1 MAIGAEILLGEI
13 VDTNSA
19 WIARRLPALGIELH
33 HTSVAG
39 DDLERL
45 TETLAR
51 ARERSDLTITTG
63 GLGPTEDDLTREA
76 VCALLGEEPRVDTEL
91 ERRLRAFFAR
101 RGYPMPEAN
110 VKQAW
115 LIPSARAL
123 DNPRGTAPGWWTER
137 EGRIVV
143 SMPGVPPEMER
154 MWLREVEPA
163 LEGRSGAVLVT
174 RTIKTAGVGE
184 GTVDE
189 LAKPLFATPGVGF
202 GTYARADGVHV
213 RLDAKAAT
221 AEEARRRL
229 EPVERELDAIFGDA
243 VWGRDGDTLEGVV
256 ADALRARGQTIAA
269 LEWATG
275 GLLAGTL
282 ADAPAAGE
290 AFAGGL
296 LAATEAR
303 LGDAGA
309 PAALLKTYGA
319 VSAEAAEAMA
329 RAARARFGSDWGAGL
344 TGAPDE
350 EPRGGEPPG
359 TMYGAVVGPDGRA
372 RSLKTQMSQG
382 RAATRRRAV
391 TATLMLL
398 HRAIR
403 EESRDMD
410 NAEIVRNF
418 CAEWDAPAPDGERLA
433 AYFTEDAF
441 YHNIPMEPITGRANI
456 VAALTG
462 MGGAMVSKGWDVL
475 ALAAEGD
482 TVMTE
487 RIDKF
492 DAGGN
497 AVALPVMGVFELRDG
512 RIASWRDYFD
522 LATFQKQMAGG

>member
-1 MAIGAEILLGEI
+1 MKAEIVAIGTEILLGEI

-19 WIARRLPALGIELH
+19 WIARQLPELGIDLN
-33 HTSVAG
+33 HTSVVG
-39 DDLERL
+39 DNLGRV

-76 VCALLGEEPRVDTEL
+76 VCALLGEEPRVDAEL

-101 RGYPMPEAN
+101 RGIAMPEAN

-137 EGRIVV
+137 DGRIIV
-143 SMPGVPPEMER
+143 SMPGVPAEMER
-154 MWLREVEPA
+154 MWRREVAPA

-189 LAKPLFATPGVGF
+189 MARPLFATPGVGI
-202 GTYARADGVHV
+202 GTYARADGVHL
-213 RLDAKAAT
+213 RLGAKAVT
-221 AEEARRRL
+221 REEARRRL

-243 VWGRDGDTLEGVV
+243 IWGRDGDTLEGVI
-256 ADALRARGQTIAA
+256 AAALRARGQTAAA

-282 ADAPAAGE
+282 ADAPDADT

-296 LAATEAR
+296 LASTAAQLAE
-303 LGDAGA
+303 AGA
-309 PAALLKTYGA
+309 DAAVIDARGA

-329 RAARARFGSDWGAGL
+329 RAARARFGADWGVAL
-344 TGAPDE
+344 TGAPDD
-350 EPRGGEPPG
+350 EPRGEEPPG
-359 TMYGAVVGPDGRA
+359 TMYGAVARPDGGA
-372 RSLKTQMSQG
+372 VSLRTQMSQG

-391 TATLMLL
+391 TTTLMLL

-403 EESRDMD
+403 EE
-410 NAEIVRNF
+410 E
-418 CAEWDAPAPDGERLA
+418 
-433 AYFTEDAF
+433 
-441 YHNIPMEPITGRANI
+441 
-456 VAALTG
+456 
-462 MGGAMVSKGWDVL
+462 
-475 ALAAEGD
+475 
-482 TVMTE
+482 
-487 RIDKF
+487 
-492 DAGGN
+492 
-497 AVALPVMGVFELRDG
+497 
-512 RIASWRDYFD
+512 
-522 LATFQKQMAGG
+522 

>member
-39 DDLERL
+39 DDLGRL

-51 ARERSDLTITTG
+51 ARERSELTITTG

-76 VCALLGEEPRVDTEL
+76 VCALLGEEPRVDAEL

-123 DNPRGTAPGWWTER
+123 ENPRGTAPGWWAER
-137 EGRIVV
+137 EGRIIV

-256 ADALRARGQTIAA
+256 AAALRARGQTAAA
-269 LEWATG
+269 LEWATS
-275 GLLAGTL
+275 GLFAGTL
-282 ADAPAAGE
+282 ADAPDAGE

-303 LGDAGA
+303 LAEAGA
-309 PAALLKTYGA
+309 SAATLDAHGA
-319 VSAEAAEAMA
+319 VSAGAAEAMA
-329 RAARARFGSDWGAGL
+329 RAARARFGSDWGVGL

-350 EPRGGEPPG
+350 EPRGEEPPG

-403 EESRDMD
+403 EESQDMD
-410 NAEIVRNF
+410 NAEVVRNF
-418 CAEWDAPAPDGERLA
+418 CAEWDAPAPDGERLG

-441 YHNIPMEPITGRANI
+441 YHNIPMEPIEGRANI
-456 VAALTG
+456 VAALAG
-462 MGGAMVSKGWDVL
+462 MGGAMVSRGWEVL
-475 ALAAEGD
+475 ALVAEGD

-487 RIDKF
+487 RIDRF

-497 AVALPVMGVFELRDG
+497 AVALPVMGVFELREG

>member
-76 VCALLGEEPRVDTEL
+76 VCALLGEEPRVDAEL

-101 RGYPMPEAN
+101 RGSPMPEAN

-213 RLDAKAAT
+213 RLDAKAVT

-243 VWGRDGDTLEGVV
+243 VWGRDGDTLEGVA
-256 ADALRARGQTIAA
+256 ADALRARGETIAA

-303 LGDAGA
+303 LADAGA
-309 PAALLKTYGA
+309 PAALLEAHGA

-372 RSLKTQMSQG
+372 RALKTQMSQG

>member
-39 DDLERL
+39 DDLGRL
-45 TETLAR
+45 RETLAR

-76 VCALLGEEPRVDTEL
+76 VCALLGEEPRVDAEL

-123 DNPRGTAPGWWTER
+123 ENPRGTAPGWWTER
-137 EGRIVV
+137 EGRIIV

-256 ADALRARGQTIAA
+256 AAALRARGQTAAA

-275 GLLAGTL
+275 GLFAGTL
-282 ADAPAAGE
+282 GDAPDAGE

-296 LAATEAR
+296 LAATEAGLR
-303 LGDAGA
+303 DAGA
-309 PAALLKTYGA
+309 PAATPGAFGA
-319 VSAEAAEAMA
+319 VSAQAAEAMA
-329 RAARARFGSDWGAGL
+329 RAARARFGSDWGVGL

-350 EPRGGEPPG
+350 EPQGEEPPG

-403 EESRDMD
+403 EEGQNMD
-410 NAEIVRNF
+410 NAGVVRNF

-441 YHNIPMEPITGRANI
+441 YHNIPMEPIRGRANI

-462 MGGAMVSKGWDVL
+462 MGGAMVSKGWEVL
-475 ALAAEGD
+475 ALVAEGD

-487 RIDKF
+487 RIDRF

-497 AVALPVMGVFELRDG
+497 AVALPVMGVFELREG

-522 LATFQKQMAGG
+522 LGDFQKQMAGG